1 MLHEKLESNRQRP
14 SVGSSPALRWFNTH
28 PGLKWRPGS
37 EAINLWSLCWKAVLG
52 RGRRDTCCLSGSV
65 SLQLT
70 SRSIHRRMWGVKVGS
85 ECPSPSDVSWLHS
98 DSSGPLTFP
107 HKWALSQIHLLRK
120 TRCFPIPPKAWLF
133 FFLCY
138 LCECV
143 LCLEKTLMTCDIF
156 LKGVVWGS
164 CQQSVE
170 DRRLDKIHVY

>member
-65 SLQLT
+65 GLQLT
-70 SRSIHRRMWGVKVGS
+70 SRSVHRRMWGVKVMLNVGS

-98 DSSGPLTFP
+98 DSAGPLTFP
-107 HKWALSQIHLLRK
+107 HKLALSQIHLLRK
-120 TRCFPIPPKAWLF
+120 EDSMFSDSPKTVTFFSLLF
-133 FFLCY
+133 VWMCPLFGENTNGLWYLFERGCLRFLST
-138 LCECV
+138 EC
-143 LCLEKTLMTCDIF
+143 
-156 LKGVVWGS
+156 
-164 CQQSVE
+164 
-170 DRRLDKIHVY
+170 RRQEIR